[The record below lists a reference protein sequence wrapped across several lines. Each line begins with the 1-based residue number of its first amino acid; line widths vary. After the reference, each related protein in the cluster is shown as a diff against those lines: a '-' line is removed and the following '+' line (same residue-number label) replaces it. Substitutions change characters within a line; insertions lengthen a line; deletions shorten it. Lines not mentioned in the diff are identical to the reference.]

1 MEVIIYIIIF
11 VVISALIMIGT
22 NILYDFFGA
31 AIPIVAIMMIA
42 SGIVVGFVVAV
53 KNTFSVYREVYIK
66 KGK

>member
-1 MEVIIYIIIF
+1 MEVIFYIIVF
-11 VVISALIMIGT
+11 VVVSALIMIGT

-31 AIPIVAIMMIA
+31 TIPIIAIIMVA

-53 KNTFSVYREVYIK
+53 KNTFSVYKEVYFK